1 MIMLKLYSE
10 KEKYMQIWQHNFSV
24 DIFVM
29 NKSTPLT
36 IGTARHIAKKVGE
49 IITRESREEFI
60 FMMVDNILC
69 WSGVTLI
76 NDPAP
81 MFDPDLN
88 HCYSQTSNIC
98 LRSVLNYISKDGF
111 LHFNQFAIVGFS
123 GTTSATSK
131 RKNTF
136 GRKHLYKAIL
146 INLQITAEV
155 DYNGYAWAMED
166 IDFNMRTHQL
176 GELQKDKGVIVK
188 CMRFIEYKKQIHTG
202 GVVPEIN
209 DAEALELLAKHEP

>member
-1 MIMLKLYSE
+1 
-10 KEKYMQIWQHNFSV
+10 
-24 DIFVM
+24 
-29 NKSTPLT
+29 
-36 IGTARHIAKKVGE
+36 
-49 IITRESREEFI
+49 
-60 FMMVDNILC
+60 MMVDNILC

-81 MFDPDLN
+81 MFDPDPN
-88 HCYSQTSNIC
+88 HCYSQASNIC

-209 DAEALELLAKHEP
+209 DAEALELLANHEPWGKHEEVNMQYLLSQNILEDIDYENSDSPMLHVCKSSGRGI